1 MCTMKGCEELPSMK
15 CQRVTILRSALCP
28 SEEEGKGEHSHNAVN
43 QQLQQTLSICTA
55 PDDCFRG
62 LSSDIFCQRLMARVF
77 SASSDVEHFTKH
89 SRLQQYN
96 VSTMEVFI
104 RYETVLYLTKTF
116 VVETLY
122 YCNPLCYVKCLAS
135 LLTLY
140 IVKMHF
146 INVNHIERDRY
157 IVVSCLS
164 QGHAAPTVAPPFLP
178 VEGRTP
184 SSCCSQRLGLARR
197 MCHHMSEEGPVF
209 LCVHLSEFM
218 TSFCTHTYLH

>member
-1 MCTMKGCEELPSMK
+1 
-15 CQRVTILRSALCP
+15 
-28 SEEEGKGEHSHNAVN
+28 
-43 QQLQQTLSICTA
+43 
-55 PDDCFRG
+55 
-62 LSSDIFCQRLMARVF
+62 
-77 SASSDVEHFTKH
+77 
-89 SRLQQYN
+89 
-96 VSTMEVFI
+96 MEVFI

-122 YCNPLCYVKCLAS
+122 YCNPLCYVKCLTS

-197 MCHHMSEEGPVF
+197 MYHHMSEEGPVF

-218 TSFCTHTYLH
+218 TLFCTHTCLHWEMCACTYICMCTYRPSMACYSLAPRHCPLAAILFVTYVRIVPAAETHT